1 LPNSLDVLMRFCRQ
15 RKNWKTVM
23 RSALV
28 GLLGFL
34 AAIAGAGAFMQPA
47 VAAETITMVTTG
59 KGSAQQ
65 WPIFIAIAKGY
76 MAQNGVK
83 LDLVAAP
90 SSAAAVQQLAA
101 GSANLES
108 GGLTDPLLAVDRG
121 AKIAVLRVE
130 TQVAP
135 YSLWAKAGIK
145 SIPGL
150 RHKLISIGGAK
161 DITRIYLERTLTPN
175 GVKPGEYDLIFAGTT
190 GARFAALS
198 SGAVDASLLIP
209 PFSFRA
215 KEIGLSHLADV
226 ADYARDLPF
235 TGYATNLAWARVH
248 KPLLLGFLTAVAKG
262 VDWFYDDANRTEAIS
277 ILVSRSNM
285 SDADVA
291 ATYDYYRQLRVFDHR
306 GSIESA
312 IVGNLIKAM
321 QEMQDFDGPR
331 DIGRFIDSD
340 LTALAAKV
348 K

>member
-1 LPNSLDVLMRFCRQ
+1 
-15 RKNWKTVM
+15 
-23 RSALV
+23 
-28 GLLGFL
+28 L
-34 AAIAGAGAFMQPA
+34 AAVAGIDAFTQPA
-47 VAAETITMVTTG
+47 AAVETITMVTTG

-65 WPIFIAIAKGY
+65 WPIFIAMAKGY

-90 SSAAAVQQLAA
+90 SSAEAVQQLAA

-108 GGLTDPLLAVDRG
+108 GGLTDPLLAIDRG

-135 YSLWAKAGIK
+135 YSLWAKAAIK
-145 SIPGL
+145 SIPDL
-150 RHKLISIGGAK
+150 RHRLISIGGAK

-175 GVKPGEYDLIFAGTT
+175 GVKPDEYDLIFAGTT

-215 KEIGLSHLADV
+215 KQIGLSHLADV
-226 ADYARDLPF
+226 ADYARELPF
-235 TGYATNLAWARVH
+235 TGYATNLAWARGH
-248 KPLLLGFLTAVAKG
+248 TPLLQGFLAAMAKG
-262 VDWFYDDANRTEAIS
+262 VDWFYDDANRAEAIS
-277 ILVSRSNM
+277 ILVARSNL

-291 ATYDYYRQLRVFDHR
+291 TTYDYYRQLHVFDHR

-312 IVGNLIKAM
+312 TVRNLLKAM
-321 QEMQDFDGPR
+321 QEMHDFDGPR
-331 DIGRFIDSD
+331 AIDRFIDPD
-340 LTALAAKV
+340 LAGIAAKI

>member
-1 LPNSLDVLMRFCRQ
+1 MKSVL
-15 RKNWKTVM
+15 
-23 RSALV
+23 

-34 AAIAGAGAFMQPA
+34 AAVAGFEAFVQPTA
-47 VAAETITMVTTG
+47 AAETITMVTTG

-90 SSAAAVQQLAA
+90 SSAEAVQQLAA

-108 GGLTDPLLAVDRG
+108 GGLTDPLLAIDRG

-135 YSLWAKAGIK
+135 YSLWAKGAIK
-145 SIPGL
+145 SIPDL
-150 RHKLISIGGAK
+150 RHRLISIGGAK

-175 GVKPGEYDLIFAGTT
+175 GVKPDEYDLIFAGTT

-215 KEIGLSHLADV
+215 KQIGLSHLADV

-235 TGYATNLAWARVH
+235 TGYATNLAWAGAH
-248 KPLLLGFLTAVAKG
+248 TPLLLGFLTAMAKG
-262 VDWFYDDANRTEAIS
+262 VDWFYDDANRAEAIS
-277 ILVSRSNM
+277 ILVARSNL

-291 ATYDYYRQLRVFDHR
+291 ATYDYYRQLHVFDHR

-312 IVGNLIKAM
+312 TVRNLITAM
-321 QEMQDFDGPR
+321 QEMHDFDGPR
-331 DIGRFIDSD
+331 AIDRFIDPD
-340 LTALAAKV
+340 LTAIAAKI